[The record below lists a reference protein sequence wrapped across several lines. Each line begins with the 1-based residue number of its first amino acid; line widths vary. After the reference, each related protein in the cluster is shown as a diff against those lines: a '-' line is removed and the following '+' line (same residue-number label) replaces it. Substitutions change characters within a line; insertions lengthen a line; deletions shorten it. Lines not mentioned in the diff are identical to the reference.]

1 MRPISRLNVSTID
14 IKKKIYIM
22 LVEDN
27 SLINIYKLLI
37 LKNPN
42 ADLFKPVFIPI
53 TSILVNDNITKIK
66 EVDRLELVHVINSMM
81 DTIITDIE
89 NNTAI
94 KFLLEF
100 ETFNEFLLW
109 LGSIHNGDSGISK

>member
-1 MRPISRLNVSTID
+1 
-14 IKKKIYIM
+14 M